1 MEYRIYSDL
10 QHIGQMSEE
19 WNRVLDASSC
29 NRAFASLEWF
39 LASCHIRKGAIPYV
53 IVGLRK
59 AAWACIVPLVLDP
72 ADGTASF
79 PHHENDYHDL
89 LAGNSSHEEVAEL
102 LSHVMADENGCN
114 RFLFTRLRPD
124 SRCMDALPFLQ
135 LDSGLKCKC
144 REINTYPYIELP
156 SNFEEYLST
165 RSKAFRK
172 NIRRA
177 LRKIQADGLLL
188 RELLPGEFSP
198 AELSE
203 ELISLAL
210 ERQKERSFL
219 KKPDTQKFVREVL
232 SALFV
237 KRDLRAFGLWKEDR
251 IVGLD
256 ICMVRHN
263 GLLTWNGGFATQA
276 ECWSPGTAL
285 FAFGIQQAIAMGMQE
300 YEFAEGKERY
310 KESWAN
316 AHYRVMEI
324 EICSSPG
331 RNRIA
336 GTWVDHMPSI
346 VSH

>member
-10 QHIGQMSEE
+10 QHIGQMSQE
-19 WNRVLDASSC
+19 WNSVLAASSC

-39 LASCHIRKGAIPYV
+39 LASCRIRKGAIPWV
-53 IVGLRK
+53 IVGIRN
-59 AAWACIVPLVLDP
+59 AAWACVVPLVLDP

-79 PHHENDYHDL
+79 PHYENDYHDL
-89 LAGNSSHEEVAEL
+89 LPGNCSDEEVAKL

-114 RFLFTRLRPD
+114 RFLLTRLRPD
-124 SRCMDALPFLQ
+124 SRCVDALSFLQ
-135 LDSGLKCKC
+135 LDSGLQCKC
-144 REINTYPYIELP
+144 QEINTYPYIKLP

-172 NIRRA
+172 DIRRA
-177 LRKIQADGLLL
+177 LRKIQVDGLSL
-188 RELLPGEFSP
+188 RELLPREFSP
-198 AELSE
+198 VELPE
-203 ELISLAL
+203 VLISLAL

-219 KKPDTQKFVREVL
+219 KKPDTREFVREL
-232 SALFV
+232 LPALFL

-256 ICMVRHN
+256 ICMVQHN
-263 GLLTWNGGFATQA
+263 GLLTWNGGFAKQA
-276 ECWSPGTAL
+276 ECWSPGTGL

-336 GTWVDHMPSI
+336 GACADHTPSAL
-346 VSH
+346 SY